1 MDLANDRRVVL
12 TLDAG
17 GTNLVFSAM
26 QGDREVVRP
35 VTLPTYGDDLRA
47 CLDNIVRGF
56 TEVKAASPAAPV
68 AISFAFPGPADYPR
82 GIIGDLGNL
91 PGFRGGVALGPMLEG
106 RFGIPT
112 FINNDGDLFAL
123 GEAIAGLLPWVNDL
137 LAKAGSPLRYKNLF
151 GATLGTGF
159 GGGIVRDG
167 RLFLGDSCV
176 AAEIWLLRH
185 KLERSLNAE
194 EGVSI
199 RAVRR
204 VYAQGAHIPLDA
216 APEPKEID
224 AIGRGEA
231 PGGVDAAREAFR
243 MLGEVAGD
251 ALANAATLIDG
262 LVVIGGGLSAAHSL
276 FLPALVA
283 EMNGT
288 FATPAGGE
296 IARLEMKVFNLEDP
310 SELERFVKGDK
321 REITIPGTTRTM
333 TYDPLQRIGVGIS
346 KLGTSRAAA
355 LGAYAFALSALDG
368 RGA

>member
-1 MDLANDRRVVL
+1 MDLTQDKRVVL

-17 GTNLVFSAM
+17 GTHLVFSAM

-35 VTLPTYGDDLRA
+35 VTLPTYGDDLKA
-47 CLDNIVRGF
+47 CLENIVRGF
-56 TEVKAASPAAPV
+56 TEVKTASPSPPV

-91 PGFRGGVALGPMLEG
+91 PGFRGGVALGPMLEE

-123 GEAIAGLLPWVNDL
+123 GEAMAGLLPWVNGL
-137 LAKAGSPLRYKNLF
+137 LERAGSPLRYKNLL
-151 GATLGTGF
+151 GATFGTGF

-167 RLFLGDSCV
+167 RLFLGDSCA
-176 AAEIWLLRH
+176 AAEIWLMRH
-185 KLERSLNAE
+185 KLDKNVNAE

-199 RAVRR
+199 RALRR
-204 VYAQGAHIPLDA
+204 VYAQGARIPLEA
-216 APEPKEID
+216 APEPKEIF
-224 AIGRGEA
+224 AIGQGDA
-231 PGGVDAAREAFR
+231 PGSVDAAREAFR

-262 LVVIGGGLSAAHSL
+262 LVVIGGGLSAAHPL

-288 FATPAGGE
+288 FEPPTGGA
-296 IARLEMKVFNLEDP
+296 IARLEMRTFNLEDP
-310 SELERFVKGDK
+310 GELQRFLKGDR
-321 REITIPGTTRTM
+321 REITIPGTRRTM

-346 KLGTSRAAA
+346 RLGTSRAAS
-355 LGAYAFALSALDG
+355 LGAYAFALAALEG